1 VPAVSETKD
10 KSAPKRPPEDDS
22 ALSRRL
28 EALAED
34 ALLSSPSKAVRERV
48 DSAAISE
55 DLKRTLADRI
65 STAEFKSQYAQAI
78 SAANMPASAS
88 KHARD
93 LASARPW
100 TGEESQEDAVLRM
113 LVDAR
118 KPLKAKAVPQTVVDL
133 RPHHTFGPKPDRAR
147 RMEGARDKSLEYSIS
162 RDANLSPDEKA
173 QVRAMF
179 RDRFQPGARPV
190 ATVSALMSLADQR
203 IEDARAR
210 GQFDNIPRGKP
221 RVEDHNARS
230 PFLDTTEYFLNKI
243 IQKQEILPPWVEKQ
257 QELGRT
263 VGRFRTRLR
272 QDWLRFVARRIAAG
286 GGTLEEQCRRA
297 EGFAAAEARRLRL
310 ERAAKRISD
319 GEDVPAV
326 ELADD
331 EAGPRA
337 LFRDAGW
344 ENAELKY
351 NTLAIDNLNELCR
364 AYNIMAP
371 AVARKPLFSL
381 RRELDRC
388 FADVAPQVAQEI
400 RERARRPVG
409 PGKLGIAGKP
419 EGSALAEKLG
429 MGEHRKVAV
438 YESEKPLY
446 GFMDFWRDMFG
457 GKKGLE

>member
-1 VPAVSETKD
+1 
-10 KSAPKRPPEDDS
+10 
-22 ALSRRL
+22 
-28 EALAED
+28 
-34 ALLSSPSKAVRERV
+34 
-48 DSAAISE
+48 
-55 DLKRTLADRI
+55 
-65 STAEFKSQYAQAI
+65 
-78 SAANMPASAS
+78 M
-88 KHARD
+88 
-93 LASARPW
+93 
-100 TGEESQEDAVLRM
+100 
-113 LVDAR
+113 
-118 KPLKAKAVPQTVVDL
+118 
-133 RPHHTFGPKPDRAR
+133 
-147 RMEGARDKSLEYSIS
+147 
-162 RDANLSPDEKA
+162 
-173 QVRAMF
+173 
-179 RDRFQPGARPV
+179 
-190 ATVSALMSLADQR
+190 
-203 IEDARAR
+203 
-210 GQFDNIPRGKP
+210 
-221 RVEDHNARS
+221 
-230 PFLDTTEYFLNKI
+230 
-243 IQKQEILPPWVEKQ
+243 
-257 QELGRT
+257 
-263 VGRFRTRLR
+263 
-272 QDWLRFVARRIAAG
+272 
-286 GGTLEEQCRRA
+286 EEQCRRA

-310 ERAAKRISD
+310 GRAAKRISD

-400 RERARRPVG
+400 RGRARRPVG
-409 PGKLGIAGKP
+409 PGKLGIARKP

>member
-1 VPAVSETKD
+1 MSLKRAVHQLRCYTSRPASGT
-10 KSAPKRPPEDDS
+10 APKLPPEDGS
-22 ALSRRL
+22 ALSRRF

-34 ALLSSPSKAVRERV
+34 ALLSSPSKAGALV
-48 DSAAISE
+48 SAAISE
-55 DLKRTLADRI
+55 DLKSALADRI
-65 STAEFKSQYAQAI
+65 AAAEFKSQNAQAI

-118 KPLKAKAVPQTVVDL
+118 KPLKMKAVPQTVVDL
-133 RPHHTFGPKPDRAR
+133 RPHHAFGPKLDHAR

-162 RDANLSPDEKA
+162 KDANLGADEKA
-173 QVRAMF
+173 QVKAMF

-230 PFLDTTEYFLNKI
+230 PFLDTTEYYLNKI

-257 QELGRT
+257 QELGRA
-263 VGRFRTRLR
+263 VGRFRARLR
-272 QDWLRFVARRIAAG
+272 QDWLRFVARRIASKG
-286 GGTLEEQCRRA
+286 GSLEEQCRRA
-297 EGFAAAEARRLRL
+297 EEFAAAEARRLRL
-310 ERAAKRISD
+310 ERTANVSA
-319 GEDVPAV
+319 E
-326 ELADD
+326 ELVDD
-331 EAGPRA
+331 ETGPRA

-344 ENAELKY
+344 EDAELKY
-351 NTLAIDNLNELCR
+351 NTLAIDDLNELCR
-364 AYNIMAP
+364 AYNMMAP

-381 RRELDRC
+381 QRELDRC

-400 RERARRPVG
+400 RERARRPAERGMAVCES
-409 PGKLGIAGKP
+409 GKP
-419 EGSALAEKLG
+419 L
-429 MGEHRKVAV
+429 H
-438 YESEKPLY
+438 
-446 GFMDFWRDMFG
+446 GFMGFWRDMFG
-457 GKKGLE
+457 RKKRL